1 MKRVKNII
9 LIGLLLLGIFA
20 SLFSG
25 EKWVKANVKNQAI
38 VYNSQLNPTIMIPG
52 SSANNHRFDNLVS
65 TLNRQSTAH
74 SLLRVQVNENN
85 SITYSGRIC
94 ANDNQPYIVIGFQN
108 NSDGYANIKR
118 QAKWLEVAMK
128 FLQKRY
134 HFNHFNAF
142 GHSNGGLDWTIY
154 LEKYFNQKSS
164 TIGTLMTVGS
174 PFNFSE
180 KSESNRTQMLTDLIK
195 GRGKLPRNMTVYSIA
210 GTETYND
217 DGIVP
222 IESVLSG
229 KYVFQKNVHSY
240 TQITVSG
247 NDSEHSDLPTNPQIV
262 QLIQRDI
269 LNTQNQKQSFNP
281 ALNNR

>member
-1 MKRVKNII
+1 MRIIKNII
-9 LIGLLLLGIFA
+9 LISLLFA
-20 SLFSG
+20 IILVSLFFG
-25 EKWVKANVKNQAI
+25 EKWVRTNVKNQAI
-38 VYNSQLNPTIMIPG
+38 VYNSQLNPMVMIPG
-52 SSANNHRFDNLVS
+52 SSANNHRFDNLVAI
-65 TLNRQSTAH
+65 LNRQSTTH
-74 SLLRVQVNENN
+74 SLLRVQVNEDN
-85 SITYSGRIC
+85 SISYSGRIRP
-94 ANDNQPYIVIGFQN
+94 NDSQPYIVIGFQN

-118 QAKWLEVAMK
+118 QAKWLEIAMK

-195 GRGKLPRNMTVYSIA
+195 NRSKLPRDMTVYSIA

-222 IESVLSG
+222 IESVLLG

-269 LNTQNQKQSFNP
+269 LDGRGQKQSSNPVFN
-281 ALNNR
+281 NH